1 MNPAKAL
8 FPVALSLV
16 PLLLASCGKEAPP
29 PVPSAASPA
38 AEVATQPAPQPA
50 IPLETAQ
57 QWMTY
62 QYLINTPEQAPAMV
76 GGLLDAGW
84 HTANPDA
91 NALGVLTVFL
101 GRLGAA
107 HPGVLDAWTEAA
119 SAEGVAPE
127 KAFVFGYALWDADPA
142 NAAPRLRRIA
152 GMLDGQEAADLVS
165 LIEQTPPDLRQLT
178 PDEPLV
184 LDYWW
189 AGFLATGDTAWVDLV
204 LAVIPAPGVSF
215 EESGLDDP
223 ARMEVTRAAAWS
235 LSSNAAQH
243 PRVLEH
249 LRARLNEAG
258 GDWPTIARIV
268 ENAAQAA
275 ETNPPVLPKG

>member
-16 PLLLASCGKEAPP
+16 PALLLASCGKEAPTTGP
-29 PVPSAASPA
+29 GAASPA
-38 AEVATQPAPQPA
+38 AETAPQPAPQPA
-50 IPLETAQ
+50 IALETAKR
-57 QWMTY
+57 WMTY
-62 QYLINTPEQAPAMV
+62 QYLLNTPEQAPAMV

-84 HTANPDA
+84 HTVNPDA

-107 HPGVLDAWTEAA
+107 RPGVLDAWTEAA

-152 GMLDGQEAADLVS
+152 GMLDGQEAADLVE

-178 PDEPLV
+178 PSEPLV

-215 EESGLDDP
+215 EESGLSDP

-249 LRARLNEAG
+249 LRGRLGEAG

-275 ETNPPVLPKG
+275 AENPPDLP

>member
-16 PLLLASCGKEAPP
+16 SVLLLASCGKEAPP
-29 PVPSAASPA
+29 PVPSAAAPA
-38 AEVATQPAPQPA
+38 AEPAPQPAPQPA
-50 IPLETAQ
+50 IPLEKAQ
-57 QWMTY
+57 RWMTY

-84 HTANPDA
+84 HTVNPDA

-107 HPGVLDAWTEAA
+107 SPGVLDAWTEAA

-127 KAFVFGYALWDADPA
+127 KAFVFGYAVWDADPA

-152 GMLDGQEAADLVS
+152 GMLDGQEAADLVE
-165 LIEQTPPDLRQLT
+165 LIDQTPPDLRQLT
-178 PDEPLV
+178 PDSALV

-204 LAVIPAPGVSF
+204 LAVIPAAGVSF
-215 EESGLDDP
+215 EDSGLDDP
-223 ARMEVTRAAAWS
+223 VRMEVTRAGAWS

-243 PRVLEH
+243 PRVLDH
-249 LRARLNEAG
+249 LRSRLNEAG
-258 GDWPTIARIV
+258 IEWPTIARIV
-268 ENAAQAA
+268 ESAGRAAA
-275 ETNPPVLPKG
+275 ENPPELP

>member
-1 MNPAKAL
+1 MPA
-8 FPVALSLV
+8 SLEWTMHSPRV
-16 PLLLASCGKEAPP
+16 LLLAAPLVFLACGREPEAAPP
-29 PVPSAASPA
+29 TAAPPSQAPAASPD
-38 AEVATQPAPQPA
+38 V

-57 QWMTY
+57 RWMTY
-62 QYLINTPEQAPAMV
+62 QYLINTPELAPDMV

-84 HTANPDA
+84 HTVNPDA

-107 HPGVLDAWTEAA
+107 NPDVLDAWTEAA

-142 NAAPRLRRIA
+142 NAGPRLRRIA
-152 GMLDGQEAADLVS
+152 GMLDGQEAADLVE
-165 LIEQTPPDLRQLT
+165 LIEQSPPDLRQLT
-178 PDEPLV
+178 PDAALV

-189 AGFLATGDTAWVDLV
+189 AGFLATGDKVWVDLV

-235 LSSNAAQH
+235 LLSNAAQH
-243 PRVLEH
+243 PRVLDH
-249 LRARLNEAG
+249 LRGRLDEAG

-268 ENAAQAA
+268 EEAAKAAA
-275 ETNPPVLPKG
+275 ENPPDMP